1 MQKIKYNIE
10 YPLKNA
16 SLAVLWNS
24 IGTPLG
30 LSEWFAD
37 GVTVSENE
45 YVFTWDQH
53 EQTAILLQKKQNSF
67 IRFCWEEDE
76 GSEYYFEISINLIE
90 ITGDLTIV
98 VTDFVEPSEVADAE
112 LLWNQQIDVLK
123 RKSGI

>member
-1 MQKIKYNIE
+1 MQKIKYSVE

-16 SLAVLWNS
+16 SIGVLWNS

-30 LSEWFAD
+30 LAEWFAD
-37 GVTVSENE
+37 GVTVYENE
-45 YVFTWDQH
+45 YVFAWEKH

-67 IRFCWEEDE
+67 IRFCWEEDN
-76 GSEYYFEISINLIE
+76 GSEYYFEISINIMEL
-90 ITGDLTIV
+90 TGDLTII
-98 VTDFVEPSEVADAE
+98 VTDFAEPNEIEDAK